1 MSTLY
6 GFFLYMLLC
15 FKVIGLYRTMNYMY
29 LYTDTYMYLII
40 IVNYTTN
47 HFVLSVKYIQYKK
60 IYLLT
65 NLITFKFLTL
75 Y

>member
-1 MSTLY
+1 
-6 GFFLYMLLC
+6 
-15 FKVIGLYRTMNYMY
+15 MY